1 VKDSPLLY
9 SVDIMEVRRSRHGCR
24 DGIRRVLWSAGEH
37 ATTTETDPMPEHS
50 DTNKMAST
58 QLTVLVVD
66 PSPAIRANL
75 QNMLVGSGISR
86 VEFAVNAGGAIKALS
101 RKTYDIILCEY
112 DLGGPNAGGEGQDGQ
127 QLLED
132 LRHHKLI
139 PPWAIFIMLTSEG
152 AQDKVMSAAEL
163 TPTDYVLKP
172 FTAGILNERIARA
185 LARRAALLPAYQQ
198 IAQGQTRAALQACVD
213 GAAAK
218 PRFAFDFARL
228 RAELHAALKEASE
241 AEDVYRQ
248 VLAVKPMGWARLGL
262 ARALVNQ
269 DRIDDAVAELD
280 ALIADNPRLM
290 AGYDLLARCQAAR
303 GEVALAQKTL
313 EQAVALSPHMVRRLR
328 RLGEVALEA
337 GDNAAAEQ
345 SFKQVV
351 ARSRH
356 SEFRS
361 PEDHV
366 QLVKALVRK
375 GDPLGASTT
384 IRDMERSLRG
394 APQTPACA
402 AIATALLHEAGG
414 NTAGVATEL
423 RHAVDAVRAGATLS
437 SGLRVDLARACLA
450 QRMDDEASEVMLTA
464 LGGGAGVSA
473 EQATEVFVQAGRPDL
488 ADGMS
493 RQLRAQ
499 AQILLGVADEKRN
512 MGDVRGAVQTLLEAL
527 NMAPNNLQVMIAVSG
542 GILRQVMEMGW
553 DEALA
558 ALCGEQLEHIRR
570 LDPVHPRLQALDA
583 EFLAARRKYGIS
595 T

>member
-1 VKDSPLLY
+1 MVAE
-9 SVDIMEVRRSRHGCR
+9 MA
-24 DGIRRVLWSAGEH
+24 SAGYCGALE
-37 ATTTETDPMPEHS
+37 TTPPPQHRPAAFETAAFESDAIETDHMPEHS
-50 DTNKMAST
+50 DTNKIASA

-66 PSPAIRANL
+66 PNPGIRANL
-75 QNMLVGSGISR
+75 QNMLNGTGISR
-86 VEFAVNAGGAIKALS
+86 VEFALNAGSDIKVLS
-101 RKTYDIILCEY
+101 RKTYYIILCEY

-139 PPWAIFIMLTSEG
+139 TPWAIFIMLTSEG

-198 IAQGQTRAALQACVD
+198 IAQGHTRAALQACVD

-228 RAELHAALKEASE
+228 RAELHAALKEGAE

-248 VLAVKPMGWARLGL
+248 VLAVKPLGWARLGL
-262 ARALVNQ
+262 ARALVAQ
-269 DRIDDAVAELD
+269 DRTDDAAAELD
-280 ALIADNPRLM
+280 ALIADNPRMM
-290 AGYDLLARCQAAR
+290 AAYDLLARCQAAR
-303 GEVALAQKTL
+303 GEPALAQKTL

-351 ARSRH
+351 TRSRH

-375 GDPLGASTT
+375 GDPLGASAT

-394 APQTPACA
+394 SPRTQACA

-414 NTAGVATEL
+414 NTAGAVSEL
-423 RHAVDAVRAGATLS
+423 RHAVDAVRGGGALS

-450 QRMDDEASEVMLTA
+450 QRMDDEAAEVMLTA
-464 LGGGAGVSA
+464 LGGSGGGVSA

-542 GILRQVMEMGW
+542 GILRQLMEMGW